1 MITQVIFTVF
11 TFAFGI
17 RPRELARRP
26 SGSSRAIRLIRAS
39 VRGTLDDHQISETAE
54 NYAIEMSGKCTHLGR
69 RAGVQV
75 GGAMALP
82 LCQTVATM
90 TA

>member
-26 SGSSRAIRLIRAS
+26 SGSSRAIRRILAS
-39 VRGTLDDHQISETAE
+39 VRGTLDDRERSGTVR
-54 NYAIEMSGKCTHLGR
+54 MSKCTLGE
-69 RAGVQV
+69 VQ
-75 GGAMALP
+75 GYK
-82 LCQTVATM
+82 
-90 TA
+90 

>member
-17 RPRELARRP
+17 SPRELARRP
-26 SGSSRAIRLIRAS
+26 SGSSRAMRRIRAS
-39 VRGTLDDHQISETAE
+39 VKGT
-54 NYAIEMSGKCTHLGR
+54 LGR

-82 LCQTVATM
+82 LCHTVAKKNKESATKVM
-90 TA
+90 YSFQCHCSGNSIQH